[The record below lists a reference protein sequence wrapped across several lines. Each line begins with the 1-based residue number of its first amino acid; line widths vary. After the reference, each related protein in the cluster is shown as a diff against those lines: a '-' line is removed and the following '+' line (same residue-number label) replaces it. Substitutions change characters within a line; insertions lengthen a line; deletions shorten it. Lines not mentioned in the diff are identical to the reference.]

1 MAFFLALP
9 PTEHISESAEVR
21 FARAKEAQEFRNTQK
36 KMLGVSTK
44 AVTTLSVGGFRGTE
58 VVPWDEKYNG
68 IIYTAFVYPND
79 KTQSV
84 EWLRLVALIRQTDC
98 VLMGATW
105 EWPGTAI
112 KEAPENLKGGGEKIV
127 VAKNRAFDLANTYRF
142 EPVFSGP
149 FASRG
154 VRLLEIMG
162 GEALAG
168 ARIPAVSSL
177 GRGWC
182 DAEFTPDFKRT
193 QVATY
198 PARAHRILTG
208 QWQENS
214 EGKKR
219 PWPQTRGSF
228 WLSSG
233 TFGERKET
241 VFEQKEFEN
250 FSPAT
255 ISAELVKKLSSVT
268 HKLTDAE
275 FTIIKRDGRW
285 VYLDR
290 GRAFGLAIGTHLVAR
305 GAKLHVIQYAPDQ
318 KEYDVDIALVRDED
332 AAAPLKVGEKV
343 SFDPAKYKKKQ
354 DKN

>member
-21 FARAKEAQEFRNTQK
+21 FVRAKEAQEFRNTQK
-36 KMLGVSTK
+36 KMLGVSAK
-44 AVTTLSVGGFRGTE
+44 ALVTLSSGAFRGTE

-68 IIYTAFVYPND
+68 IVYTAFVYPKD
-79 KTQSV
+79 KNQSV

-105 EWPGTAI
+105 EWPGMAL
-112 KEAPENLKGGGEKIV
+112 KDAPESLKGGGEKILQ
-127 VAKNRAFDLANTYRF
+127 AKNRTFDLANTYRF
-142 EPVFSGP
+142 EPLFSGP

-154 VRLLEIMG
+154 IRLLEIMG

-208 QWQENS
+208 QWQENTD
-214 EGKKR
+214 GKKR
-219 PWPQTRGSF
+219 SWPQARGSF

-241 VFEQKEFEN
+241 VFEQKEFQN

-255 ISAELVKKLSSVT
+255 ISNELVKKLSGLT
-268 HKLTDAE
+268 HKLTDTE

-290 GRAFGLAIGTHLVAR
+290 GRAFGLEIGTHLVAR
-305 GAKLHVIQYAPDQ
+305 GAKLHVIQYAPEE
-318 KEYDVDIALVRDED
+318 KEFDVAIALVRNENV
-332 AAAPLKVGEKV
+332 AEPLKVGDKV
-343 SFDPAKYKKKQ
+343 SFDLTKYPKKE
-354 DKN
+354 